1 MTIVK
6 QKAVVSERH
15 AENVRKY
22 LNSKDAVLRDGW
34 NMEYHD
40 KWFAEMARTRE
51 RFGHDIAARR
61 GFKNTLMYHQVL
73 AFLPEECSVNG
84 GKMTPELC
92 MAFAMEYVGER
103 YPDQQVVFALH
114 EESDGSGKRYAV
126 HMAINRSNIVTGK
139 RLDEGT
145 GKKGHHDRVESVRR
159 LDDEWGLQQV
169 EEGKPN
175 SLIRNRSPRDAERA
189 IIEDER
195 YSYKNNLRRIV
206 KAVLRMPSVRSLD
219 DFAERMQGYGVEI
232 ELGKRA
238 IYATDV
244 DVRDMGN
251 PKCTFNL
258 GRMDGNFA
266 LAQVRKS
273 LAAKSIQASSAPADP
288 KADYFERLDK
298 ALAAYR
304 DLASEKGSAT
314 PRLKVP
320 KRPDELIGDDSVNDR
335 ILSVMH
341 AADRVRSRAGA
352 VKASGAQ
359 SRPTRKAGKG
369 GATGSHSR
377 SHSRSQSHEHGRTGT
392 RSGNTGR

>member
-1 MTIVK
+1 MTIIK

-40 KWFAEMARTRE
+40 KWFAEMARTRA

-114 EESDGSGKRYAV
+114 EESDEAGKRYAV

-159 LDDEWGLQQV
+159 
-169 EEGKPN
+169 
-175 SLIRNRSPRDAERA
+175 
-189 IIEDER
+189 
-195 YSYKNNLRRIV
+195 
-206 KAVLRMPSVRSLD
+206 
-219 DFAERMQGYGVEI
+219 
-232 ELGKRA
+232 
-238 IYATDV
+238 
-244 DVRDMGN
+244 MG
-251 PKCTFNL
+251 
-258 GRMDGNFA
+258 
-266 LAQVRKS
+266 
-273 LAAKSIQASSAPADP
+273 LAARRGGQAQLADP
-288 KADYFERLDK
+288 Q
-298 ALAAYR
+298 
-304 DLASEKGSAT
+304 
-314 PRLKVP
+314 PQP
-320 KRPDELIGDDSVNDR
+320 P
-335 ILSVMH
+335 
-341 AADRVRSRAGA
+341 
-352 VKASGAQ
+352 
-359 SRPTRKAGKG
+359 
-369 GATGSHSR
+369 
-377 SHSRSQSHEHGRTGT
+377 
-392 RSGNTGR
+392 